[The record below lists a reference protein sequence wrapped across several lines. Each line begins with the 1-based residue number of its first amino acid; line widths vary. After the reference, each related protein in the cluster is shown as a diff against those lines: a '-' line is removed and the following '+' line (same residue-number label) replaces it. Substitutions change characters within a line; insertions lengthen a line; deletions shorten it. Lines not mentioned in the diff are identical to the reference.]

1 MKKNINFNIKD
12 GDAFYA
18 HEMSI
23 NFNPMQFIFDFK
35 CITPRID
42 IRSKDSNVISI
53 THNVI
58 LIDPYQAKQLHK
70 VLGDAIKKYEK
81 EFSKIEKP
89 KQLAVAE
96 KKQGKVDS
104 KKDHVPY
111 FG

>member
-1 MKKNINFNIKD
+1 MKRNLSFNIKD

-18 HEMSI
+18 HELSI

-42 IRSKDSNVISI
+42 VRAKESNVINI
-53 THNVI
+53 AHN
-58 LIDPYQAKQLHK
+58 LIMVDPYQSKQLHK
-70 VLGDAIKKYEK
+70 ILGDAIKKYEK
-81 EFSKIEKP
+81 EFGKIEKP
-89 KQLAVAE
+89 KQLVKAE
-96 KKQGKVDS
+96 KKKGKKIS